1 MLELVGIV
9 APFFMV
15 IMLGFLAGQLGVF
28 KLDSARVF
36 NNYLLYFALPAMFLS
51 KLLEQDVLS
60 GFDIRVMVV
69 FMLANTTILVLSWI
83 IHGRLYRL
91 SLGDTA
97 ALGTTSAWGN
107 SGYMGIPLALELL
120 GGPGIFV
127 AFSLLAADII
137 IISIAGFALH
147 EIDKDRIENSRSTDG
162 VSGRVHARL
171 RVISM
176 VRALRKTLRSILTNP
191 FLLPFA
197 IGFALSAV
205 RPGWPDALTATVD
218 FIFPAL
224 EMLSATAFGVALF
237 SIGVGMA
244 LRPISNIAEAAPML
258 ASTGILKLVVH
269 PVSTALIAALLFNL
283 EPAVFATCVI
293 LAATPTA
300 TNAFIMATAY
310 GKRASEAS
318 AAILVSTSIAFFTLT
333 ALLLYFCA
341 DLGL

>member
-1 MLELVGIV
+1 M
-9 APFFMV
+9 
-15 IMLGFLAGQLGVF
+15 
-28 KLDSARVF
+28 
-36 NNYLLYFALPAMFLS
+36 
-51 KLLEQDVLS
+51 LS
-60 GFDIRVMVV
+60 GFDVRVMVV

-83 IHGRLYRL
+83 IHGGHRLPV
-91 SLGDTA
+91 SA

-147 EIDKDRIENSRSTDG
+147 EIDKDRSENAG
-162 VSGRVHARL
+162 GGGSGGMGLASL
-171 RVISM
+171 G
-176 VRALRKTLRSILTNP
+176 RALRKTLRSIATNP
-191 FLLPFA
+191 FLIPFA
-197 IGFALSAV
+197 LGFALSAV
-205 RPGWPDALTATVD
+205 RPAWPDALTVTVD
-218 FIFPAL
+218 FVFPAL

-244 LRPISNIAEAAPML
+244 LRPISNVGEAAPML
-258 ASTGILKLVVH
+258 ASTGILKLIVH
-269 PVSTALIAALLFNL
+269 PVSTALIAAFLFDL

-318 AAILVSTSIAFFTLT
+318 AAFGLHRIFYDRAADVFR
-333 ALLLYFCA
+333 A
-341 DLGL
+341 DLGVTPTPHPQPPVS

>member
-15 IMLGFLAGQLGVF
+15 IMLGFLAGRLGVF
-28 KLDSARVF
+28 RLDSAKVF

-60 GFDIRVMVV
+60 GFDVRVMIV

-83 IHGRLYRL
+83 IHGGLYRL
-91 SLGDTA
+91 SLGNTA

-147 EIDKDRIENSRSTDG
+147 EIDKDRSENGGGGGGGMGLASLG
-162 VSGRVHARL
+162 
-171 RVISM
+171 
-176 VRALRKTLRSILTNP
+176 RALRKTLRSIATNP
-191 FLLPFA
+191 FLIPFA
-197 IGFALSAV
+197 LGFALSAV
-205 RPGWPDALTATVD
+205 RPAWPDALTVTVD
-218 FIFPAL
+218 FVFPAL

-244 LRPISNIAEAAPML
+244 LRPISNVGEAAPML
-258 ASTGILKLVVH
+258 ASTGILKLIVH
-269 PVSTALIAALLFNL
+269 PVSTALIAAFLFDL

-333 ALLLYFCA
+333 ALLMYFRA

>member
-15 IMLGFLAGQLGVF
+15 IMLGFLAGRLGVF
-28 KLDSARVF
+28 RLDSAKVF

-60 GFDIRVMVV
+60 GFDVRVMVV

-83 IHGRLYRL
+83 IHGGLYRL

-147 EIDKDRIENSRSTDG
+147 EIDKDRSENAGGGGMGLASLG
-162 VSGRVHARL
+162 
-171 RVISM
+171 
-176 VRALRKTLRSILTNP
+176 RALRKTLRSIATNP
-191 FLLPFA
+191 FLIPFA
-197 IGFALSAV
+197 LGFALSAV
-205 RPGWPDALTATVD
+205 RPAWPDALTVTVD
-218 FIFPAL
+218 FVFPAL

-244 LRPISNIAEAAPML
+244 LRPISNVGEAAPML
-258 ASTGILKLVVH
+258 ASTGILKLIVH
-269 PVSTALIAALLFNL
+269 PVSTALIAAFLFDL

-333 ALLLYFCA
+333 ALLMYFRA

>member
-15 IMLGFLAGQLGVF
+15 IMLGFLAGRLGVF
-28 KLDSARVF
+28 RLDSAKVF

-60 GFDIRVMVV
+60 GFDVRVMVV
-69 FMLANTTILVLSWI
+69 LILANTTILVLSWI
-83 IHGRLYRL
+83 IHGGLYRL

-97 ALGTTSAWGN
+97 ALGTTSALGN
-107 SGYMGIPLALELL
+107 SGYMGSPLALELL

-147 EIDKDRIENSRSTDG
+147 EIDKDRAENG
-162 VSGRVHARL
+162 NGSGRGGLGLASRG
-171 RVISM
+171 
-176 VRALRKTLRSILTNP
+176 RALRKTQRSIATNP
-191 FLLPFA
+191 FLIPFA
-197 IGFALSAV
+197 LGFALSAV
-205 RPGWPDALTATVD
+205 RPAWPDALTVTVD

-224 EMLSATAFGVALF
+224 EMLSVTAFGVALF

-244 LRPISNIAEAAPML
+244 LRPISNVGEAAPML
-258 ASTGILKLVVH
+258 ASTGILKLIVH
-269 PVSTALIAALLFNL
+269 PVSTALIAAFLFDL

-333 ALLLYFCA
+333 ALLMYFRA

>member
-15 IMLGFLAGQLGVF
+15 IMLGFLAGRLGVF
-28 KLDSARVF
+28 RLDSAKVF

-60 GFDIRVMVV
+60 GFDVRVMVV

-83 IHGRLYRL
+83 IHGGLYRL

-147 EIDKDRIENSRSTDG
+147 EIDKDRSENGGGGGGGMGLASLG
-162 VSGRVHARL
+162 
-171 RVISM
+171 
-176 VRALRKTLRSILTNP
+176 RALRKTLRSIATNP
-191 FLLPFA
+191 FLIPFA
-197 IGFALSAV
+197 LGFALSAV
-205 RPGWPDALTATVD
+205 RPAWPDALTVTVD
-218 FIFPAL
+218 FVFPAL

-244 LRPISNIAEAAPML
+244 LRPISNVGEAAPML
-258 ASTGILKLVVH
+258 ASTGILKLIVH
-269 PVSTALIAALLFNL
+269 PVSTALIAAFLFDL

-333 ALLLYFCA
+333 ALLMYFRA

>member
-15 IMLGFLAGQLGVF
+15 IMLGFLAGRLGVF
-28 KLDSARVF
+28 RLDSAKVF

-60 GFDIRVMVV
+60 GFDVRVMVV

-83 IHGRLYRL
+83 IHGGLYRL

-147 EIDKDRIENSRSTDG
+147 EIDKDRSENG
-162 VSGRVHARL
+162 SGGGGMGLASL
-171 RVISM
+171 G
-176 VRALRKTLRSILTNP
+176 RALRKTLRSIATNP
-191 FLLPFA
+191 FLIPFA
-197 IGFALSAV
+197 LGFALSAV
-205 RPGWPDALTATVD
+205 RPAWPDALTVTVD
-218 FIFPAL
+218 FVFPAL

-244 LRPISNIAEAAPML
+244 LRPISNVGEAAHML
-258 ASTGILKLVVH
+258 ASTGILKLIVH
-269 PVSTALIAALLFNL
+269 PLSTALIAAFMFDL

-333 ALLLYFCA
+333 ALLMYFRA

>member
-15 IMLGFLAGQLGVF
+15 IMLGFLAGRLGVF
-28 KLDSARVF
+28 RLDSAKVF

-60 GFDIRVMVV
+60 GFDVRVMIV

-83 IHGRLYRL
+83 IHGGLYRL

-147 EIDKDRIENSRSTDG
+147 EIDKDRSENGGGGGGMGLASLG
-162 VSGRVHARL
+162 
-171 RVISM
+171 
-176 VRALRKTLRSILTNP
+176 RALRKTLRSIATNP
-191 FLLPFA
+191 FLIPFA
-197 IGFALSAV
+197 LGFALSAV
-205 RPGWPDALTATVD
+205 RPAWPDALTVTVD
-218 FIFPAL
+218 FVFPAL

-244 LRPISNIAEAAPML
+244 LRPISNVGEAAPML
-258 ASTGILKLVVH
+258 ASTGILKLIVH
-269 PVSTALIAALLFNL
+269 PVSTALIAAFLFDL

-333 ALLLYFCA
+333 ALLMYFRA

>member
-15 IMLGFLAGQLGVF
+15 IMLGYLAGKLGVF
-28 KLDSARVF
+28 KLDSAKVF

-60 GFDIRVMVV
+60 GFDVRTLLV
-69 FMLANTTILVLSWI
+69 FMSANTVIIVVSWI
-83 IHGRLYRL
+83 IHGGLYRL
-91 SLGDTA
+91 PLGDTA
-97 ALGTTSAWGN
+97 ALGTTSTWGN

-147 EIDKDRIENSRSTDG
+147 EIDKDRSENGGGSALASL
-162 VSGRVHARL
+162 S
-171 RVISM
+171 
-176 VRALRKTLRSILTNP
+176 RALLKTGRSIATNP
-191 FLLPFA
+191 FLIPFA
-197 IGFALSAV
+197 LGFALSAV
-205 RPGWPDALTATVD
+205 RPNWPPFFASSVE
-218 FIFPAL
+218 FVFPAL

-244 LRPISNIAEAAPML
+244 LRPIANLGAAVPIL
-258 ASTGILKLVVH
+258 ASTSTLKLIAH
-269 PVSTALIAALLFNL
+269 PVVTALIAVTFFDL
-283 EPAVFATCVI
+283 EPAIFATCVI

-318 AAILVSTSIAFFTLT
+318 TAILVTTTIAFFTLT
-333 ALLLYFCA
+333 ALLAYFRS

>member
-15 IMLGFLAGQLGVF
+15 IMLGFLAGRLGVF
-28 KLDSARVF
+28 RLDSAKVF

-60 GFDIRVMVV
+60 GFDVRVMVV

-83 IHGRLYRL
+83 IHGGLYRL

-147 EIDKDRIENSRSTDG
+147 EIDKDRSENG
-162 VSGRVHARL
+162 SGSGGMGLASL
-171 RVISM
+171 G
-176 VRALRKTLRSILTNP
+176 RALRKTLRSIATNP
-191 FLLPFA
+191 FLTPFA
-197 IGFALSAV
+197 LGFALSAV
-205 RPGWPDALTATVD
+205 RPAWPDALTVTVD
-218 FIFPAL
+218 FVFPAL

-244 LRPISNIAEAAPML
+244 LRPISNVAEAAPML
-258 ASTGILKLVVH
+258 ASTGILKLIVH
-269 PVSTALIAALLFNL
+269 PVSTALIATLLFDL

-333 ALLLYFCA
+333 ALLMYFRA

>member
-15 IMLGFLAGQLGVF
+15 IMLGFLAGRLGVF
-28 KLDSARVF
+28 WLESAKVF

-60 GFDIRVMVV
+60 GFDVRVMVV

-83 IHGRLYRL
+83 IHGGLYRL

-147 EIDKDRIENSRSTDG
+147 EIDKDRAENG
-162 VSGRVHARL
+162 SGGMGLASL
-171 RVISM
+171 G
-176 VRALRKTLRSILTNP
+176 RALNKTLRSIATNP
-191 FLLPFA
+191 FLIPFA
-197 IGFALSAV
+197 LGFALSAV
-205 RPGWPDALTATVD
+205 RPAWPDALTVTVD
-218 FIFPAL
+218 FVFPAL

-244 LRPISNIAEAAPML
+244 LRPISNVGEAAPML
-258 ASTGILKLVVH
+258 ASTGILKLLVH
-269 PVSTALIAALLFNL
+269 PVSTALIAGFLFDL

-318 AAILVSTSIAFFTLT
+318 AAILVSTSIAFFSLT
-333 ALLLYFCA
+333 ALLMYFRA

>member
-1 MLELVGIV
+1 MLDLVGIV

-15 IMLGFLAGQLGVF
+15 IMLGFLAGRLGVF
-28 KLDSARVF
+28 RLDSAKVF

-60 GFDIRVMVV
+60 GFDVRVMVV

-83 IHGRLYRL
+83 IHGGLYRL

-147 EIDKDRIENSRSTDG
+147 EIDKDRSENG
-162 VSGRVHARL
+162 SGGGRGGLGLASL
-171 RVISM
+171 G
-176 VRALRKTLRSILTNP
+176 RAVRKTQRRLAPNP
-191 FLLPFA
+191 FLIPFA
-197 IGFALSAV
+197 LGFALSAV
-205 RPGWPDALTATVD
+205 RPAWPDALTVTVD

-224 EMLSATAFGVALF
+224 EMLSVTAFGVALF

-244 LRPISNIAEAAPML
+244 LRPISNVGEAAPML
-258 ASTGILKLVVH
+258 ASTGILKLIVH
-269 PVSTALIAALLFNL
+269 PVSTALIAAFLFDL

-333 ALLLYFCA
+333 ALLMYFRA

>member
-15 IMLGFLAGQLGVF
+15 IMLGFLAGRLGVF
-28 KLDSARVF
+28 RLDSAKVF

-60 GFDIRVMVV
+60 GFDVRVMVV

-83 IHGRLYRL
+83 IHGGLYRL

-147 EIDKDRIENSRSTDG
+147 EIGKDRSENAGGGGMGLASLG
-162 VSGRVHARL
+162 
-171 RVISM
+171 
-176 VRALRKTLRSILTNP
+176 RALRKTLRSIATNP
-191 FLLPFA
+191 FLIPFA
-197 IGFALSAV
+197 LGFALSAV
-205 RPGWPDALTATVD
+205 RPAWPDALTVTVD
-218 FIFPAL
+218 FVFPAL

-244 LRPISNIAEAAPML
+244 LRPISNVGEAAPML
-258 ASTGILKLVVH
+258 ASTGILKLIVH
-269 PVSTALIAALLFNL
+269 PVSTALIAAFLFDL

-333 ALLLYFCA
+333 ALLMYFRA

>member
-15 IMLGFLAGQLGVF
+15 IMLGFLAGRLGVF
-28 KLDSARVF
+28 RLDSAKVF

-60 GFDIRVMVV
+60 GFDVRVMIV

-83 IHGRLYRL
+83 IHGGLYRL

-147 EIDKDRIENSRSTDG
+147 EIDKDRSENGGGGGGGMGLASLG
-162 VSGRVHARL
+162 
-171 RVISM
+171 
-176 VRALRKTLRSILTNP
+176 RALRKTLRSIATNP
-191 FLLPFA
+191 FLIPFA
-197 IGFALSAV
+197 LGFALSAV
-205 RPGWPDALTATVD
+205 RPAWPDALTVTVD
-218 FIFPAL
+218 FVFPAL

-244 LRPISNIAEAAPML
+244 LRPISNVGEAAPML
-258 ASTGILKLVVH
+258 ASTGILKLIVH
-269 PVSTALIAALLFNL
+269 PVSTALIAAFLFDL

-333 ALLLYFCA
+333 ALLMYFRA

>member
-1 MLELVGIV
+1 MFELVGIV

-15 IMLGFLAGQLGVF
+15 IMLGYLAGRLGF
-28 KLDSARVF
+28 FQLDSAKVF

-51 KLLEQDVLS
+51 KLLGEDVLS
-60 GFDIRVMVV
+60 GFDVRILLI
-69 FMLANTTILVLSWI
+69 FMGGNTAIIVLSWL
-83 IHGRLYRL
+83 IHGGLYRL
-91 SLGDTA
+91 PLGDTA

-147 EIDKDRIENSRSTDG
+147 EIDKDRSENSGGSAAA
-162 VSGRVHARL
+162 SML
-171 RVISM
+171 R
-176 VRALRKTLRSILTNP
+176 AGQKTARSIATNP
-191 FLLPFA
+191 FLWPFA
-197 IGFALSAV
+197 IGFALSAF
-205 RPGWPDALTATVD
+205 RPQWPPFLASSVD
-218 FIFPAL
+218 FVFPAL

-244 LRPISNIAEAAPML
+244 LRPISNIQAAAPIL
-258 ASTGILKLVVH
+258 LSTSVLKLLVH
-269 PVSTALIAALLFNL
+269 PVITALIAAFLFDL
-283 EPAVFATCVI
+283 EPAIFATCVI

-318 AAILVSTSIAFFTLT
+318 AAILVSTTIAFFTLT
-333 ALLLYFCA
+333 GLLMYFRA

>member
-1 MLELVGIV
+1 MLELVGII

-15 IMLGFLAGQLGVF
+15 IMLGFLAGRLGFF
-28 KLDSARVF
+28 KLDSAKVF

-60 GFDIRVMVV
+60 GFDVRILLI
-69 FMLANTTILVLSWI
+69 FMGANTTIIVLSWI
-83 IHGRLYRL
+83 IHGGLFRL

-147 EIDKDRIENSRSTDG
+147 EIDKDRTENG
-162 VSGRVHARL
+162 SGSAVASIL
-171 RVISM
+171 R
-176 VRALRKTLRSILTNP
+176 AGRKTLRSIATNP
-191 FLLPFA
+191 FLWPFA

-205 RPGWPDALTATVD
+205 RPYWPPYFSASVD
-218 FIFPAL
+218 FVFPAL

-244 LRPISNIAEAAPML
+244 LRPISNMRETAPLL
-258 ASTGILKLVVH
+258 ASTGTLKLVVH
-269 PVSTALIAALLFNL
+269 PVVTALLAAFLFNL

-310 GKRASEAS
+310 GKRSSEAS

-333 ALLLYFCA
+333 ALLSYFRA

>member
-15 IMLGFLAGQLGVF
+15 IMLGFLAGRLGVF
-28 KLDSARVF
+28 RLESAKVF

-60 GFDIRVMVV
+60 GFDVRVMVV

-83 IHGRLYRL
+83 IHGGLYRL

-147 EIDKDRIENSRSTDG
+147 EIDKDRAENG
-162 VSGRVHARL
+162 SGGMGLASL
-171 RVISM
+171 G
-176 VRALRKTLRSILTNP
+176 RALNKTLRSIATNP
-191 FLLPFA
+191 FLIPFA
-197 IGFALSAV
+197 LGFALSAV
-205 RPGWPDALTATVD
+205 RPAWPDALTVTVD
-218 FIFPAL
+218 FVFPAL

-244 LRPISNIAEAAPML
+244 LRPISNVGEAAPML
-258 ASTGILKLVVH
+258 ASTGILKLIVH
-269 PVSTALIAALLFNL
+269 PVSTALIAAFLFDL

-333 ALLLYFCA
+333 ALLMYFRA